1 MQEKNCSNAARPIP
15 PFWNFTQFVP
25 TIPKLYWNVR
35 SQEQRIL
42 NMFELLNK
50 LICYTDYIAEEFSAD
65 IEELDDLAAEF
76 EQFKESGFLDYY
88 EEQLNAW
95 IIEHMP
101 DIIATYVRQV
111 FFGLTLDGRFVAY
124 IPVGS
129 AWEDVIFDT
138 GADYELD
145 TYGRLILRYDVDQ
158 TYNVDQTPEIVRP
171 NNTLGI
177 YRDVRNIKNTLYA
190 VDGD

>member
-50 LICYTDYIAEEFSAD
+50 LICYTDYIAEEFSDD
-65 IEELDDLAAEF
+65 IEELDELAAEF

-88 EEQLNAW
+88 EQQLNQW

-101 DIIATYVRQV
+101 DIIATYVKQV

-138 GADYELD
+138 GADYALD

-158 TYNVDQTPEIVRP
+158 TYNVDQSPEIVRP
-171 NNTLGI
+171 NAAVGL

>member
-50 LICYTDYIAEEFSAD
+50 LICYTDYIAEEFSDD
-65 IEELDDLAAEF
+65 IEELDELAAEF

-88 EEQLNAW
+88 EQQLNEW

-101 DIIATYVRQV
+101 DIISTYVRQV

-138 GADYELD
+138 GADYALD

-158 TYNVDQTPEIVRP
+158 TYNVDQSPEIVRP
-171 NNTLGI
+171 NAAVGL